1 MTSLEVTP
9 PQALA
14 WVRWWVVAGP
24 KNPSASARLAQVPE
38 AWLERCAGMDATLP
52 APPNPGLLPLL
63 ALDAAQWSRVL
74 ALAAAVCAGSQ
85 AAPQGLDEA
94 GRLWCR
100 RLGRA
105 LQPGH
110 WLPARWR
117 DGDSRTQGL
126 RLLRAWVGEPVWQR
140 LRLEFAGTPIED
152 APLEGLPHARLASLW
167 QAVGWYALTFT
178 TQGSSHADPS
188 PPEPEPSPGAA

>member
-1 MTSLEVTP
+1 MKPQEVTP

-14 WVRWWVVAGP
+14 WVRWWADAAP
-24 KNPSASARLAQVPE
+24 PSNTPWPAEWRARH
-38 AWLERCAGMDATLP
+38 AGMGATRP
-52 APPNPGLLPLL
+52 APPNGGLLPLL
-63 ALDAAQWSRVL
+63 VLDAQQWAKVL
-74 ALAAAVCAGSQ
+74 SLAVAVCAGSQ
-85 AAPQGLDEA
+85 GEPPPGLDDA
-94 GRLWCR
+94 GLRWCR

-117 DGDSRTQGL
+117 EGDTQSQGL

-140 LRLEFAGTPIED
+140 LRLEFACTSIED
-152 APLEGLPHARLASLW
+152 APLQGVPHARLASLW

-178 TQGSSHADPS
+178 TQGSPHADPS
-188 PPEPEPSPGAA
+188 PTEPEPSPGVA